1 MISLNIEAQ
10 QYYSKVFDFD
20 GIGSNDRFKTMI
32 KNDQYLYLIASYD
45 YLKENN
51 QKTSGTKIV
60 KASLDGTIVNEQ
72 NFPWLVDQ
80 TDYGMNILIEDDHLY
95 ILNHYDYDFRID
107 KNPINLLKLDLD
119 LDSITLVEYDPI
131 LSNPDVATEA
141 NLTIFKNHFI
151 ATGWIQ
157 EDATNN
163 QFSSFVMWINRDDLS
178 LDTVYTFPAHVV
190 APDSVRRANMFYSFG
205 NNADSKLFVF
215 CELFTRHPDEF
226 FNRQEIGFLK
236 YTSREDQNV
245 EYIADTLGTY
255 SFHNSPYLTSA
266 GLLFYE
272 KEGRSVGEE
281 NEFVLM
287 ESDGTVLWHN
297 KDITVSPYGKKTIFH
312 FSETED
318 GDLIAGGSA
327 SWYFE
332 YGQEDPDTINQ
343 FHAPYLIKLDIET
356 GEILWERYIIDY
368 DEYGQINR
376 GSILNVVETPEG
388 DLICAGR
395 KTYRDPD
402 FSFFTNDSW
411 LLRLDENGCHPD
423 YACDP
428 FSFISSLEE
437 NDYTLLTTSSLK
449 ISPNPTDGP
458 LLVSLPVSKKGGI
471 INVRDE
477 YGKLVFS
484 ENVDRMVP
492 DYSLDLSSFPSGIYF
507 INYLPREN
515 VNSVIYT
522 GRVVIDH

>member
-1 MISLNIEAQ
+1 MQKVSIFIFFLVISLNIEAQ

-20 GIGSNDRFKTMI
+20 GIGSSDRFKLMI
-32 KNDQYLYLIASYD
+32 ENDGFLYLLASYAYIND
-45 YLKENN
+45 NDERTTATKVV
-51 QKTSGTKIV
+51 KTDV
-60 KASLDGTIVNEQ
+60 DGNILQERD
-72 NFPWLVDQ
+72 FLWLIEQ
-80 TDYGMNILIEDDHLY
+80 TDYGINMLIEDDHLY
-95 ILNHYDYDFRID
+95 ILNHYEFDYAID

-119 LDSITLVEYDPI
+119 LDSIALIEYDPFDI
-131 LSNPDVATEA
+131 NPMEA
-141 NLTIFKNHFI
+141 ADASLTSFKDHFV
-151 ATGWIQ
+151 ATGWIDNDDNMTDGEQ
-157 EDATNN
+157 P
-163 QFSSFVMWINRDDLS
+163 FIMWINKGDLT
-178 LDTVYTFPAHVV
+178 LDTVYTFPSHVINPEV
-190 APDSVRRANMFYSFG
+190 SRVQMPYALSNNDNSVLYIFS
-205 NNADSKLFVF
+205 
-215 CELFTRHPDEF
+215 ELITRNPSEV

-255 SFHNSPYLTSA
+255 SFHNTPYLTSE

-272 KEGRSVGEE
+272 KEGDDFGD

-297 KDITVSPYGKKTIFH
+297 KDITVSSYGKKTIFH
-312 FSETED
+312 FTETED

-332 YGQEDPDTINQ
+332 YGQEDPDTISHFN
-343 FHAPYLIKLDIET
+343 APYLIKLDIET

-368 DEYGQINR
+368 DDYGQVNSGR
-376 GSILNVVETPEG
+376 FLNVVETPEG

-395 KTYRDPD
+395 KTYRNPE
-402 FSFFTNDSW
+402 FVIFTSDSW

-471 INVRDE
+471 INVRDQ

-484 ENVDRMVP
+484 ENVDRMLS

-507 INYLPREN
+507 IN
-515 VNSVIYT
+515 
-522 GRVVIDH
+522 